1 MSREAWRDIKQGES
15 INLYHPAQLESFLMT
30 EFGYVATPQF
40 LQYSQGEV
48 LSDPYGDGTFQRFI
62 TDIDD

>member
-1 MSREAWRDIKQGES
+1 MSREAWRDVKQGES
-15 INLYHPAQLESFLMT
+15 INLYHPEQLEALIQ
-30 EFGYVATPQF
+30 EKFGYVATPRF

-62 TDIDD
+62 TDLDD